1 MHISKS
7 NGKYSKGIYV
17 RNRWTQN
24 IGKPVHYRCTK
35 DQNVSVVDDIVVL
48 LLCLRSCSCK
58 HSMFTAFTFGT
69 LPHLHIE
76 QNFLTR
82 QIRNLTELVSDE
94 VYADEVFAV
103 FFISENYKSSFQSS
117 FHGTPSWKPCL
128 FWTETMYRCWHFGA
142 AFYFLGCD
150 CGGLCVQGQTRA
162 AWFLKVW
169 DRNPLMYLVHFYI
182 QWRELIFALFRS

>member
-1 MHISKS
+1 MRINKS

-17 RNRWTQN
+17 RKRWTQN
-24 IGKPVHYRCTK
+24 IGKPVHYRYSK
-35 DQNVSVVDDIVVL
+35 DQNICVVDDFVVL
-48 LLCLRSCSCK
+48 ILCLRSCNCK

-82 QIRNLTELVSDE
+82 QIRNFSEVVSDE
-94 VYADEVFAV
+94 VDAGEVFAV
-103 FFISENYKSSFQSS
+103 SKFCILFWYENYKSPFQNS

-128 FWTETMYRCWHFGA
+128 FWTETIYRCWHFGA

-150 CGGLCVQGQTRA
+150 CGGL
-162 AWFLKVW
+162 W
-169 DRNPLMYLVHFYI
+169 M
-182 QWRELIFALFRS
+182 